1 MTASCRNTS
10 RGLTMTQTK
19 KMYLAQNEAG
29 EEFGPADQDTL
40 IRWAEEGKI
49 NAFCK
54 VRTTLIPKWDKAVDI
69 PFLKPLLI
77 AQVEEQLRK
86 KHDSFFARL
95 KKRVTLCAEDVV
107 QTNALVKVKLETFN
121 NASLPHRFMAGL
133 IDTGVIIIGAILIY
147 LFFALLFYLG
157 IVGPENVFYLGFI
170 VFWVWLLMYFTL
182 SISLAVQTIGQ
193 RFWGI
198 FLVRLDGRPFGMGRA
213 FCYTLFLIPFGWL
226 TVPVGMFK
234 RTYRGIPEKISYTR
248 MAKMKLLSKKPR

>member
-1 MTASCRNTS
+1 
-10 RGLTMTQTK
+10 MTQTK

-226 TVPVGMFK
+226 TVPVGMLK